1 MTETRANPWGPL
13 DLEQL
18 RLLAQVPV
26 AKRLRTML
34 EAQALAMSIVRGR
47 LRRRYPHLSR
57 REINLLVLKEVSR
70 NE

>member
-1 MTETRANPWGPL
+1 MTEVSPWGPL
-13 DLEQL
+13 DFEQL
-18 RLLAQVPV
+18 RLLARVPV
-26 AKRLRTML
+26 AKRVRTML

-47 LRRRYPHLSR
+47 LRRQYPQLSQ